1 MTKATLLTFKSGS
14 SNVFRKSPEEIKE
27 KQHSYMASL
36 KLNRHYTV
44 ILLVLVLS
52 PFLERGS

>member
-14 SNVFRKSPEEIKE
+14 SNVFRKSPEEVKE

-36 KLNRHYTV
+36 KLNMHYID
-44 ILLVLVLS
+44 ILLVLVLLL
-52 PFLERGS
+52 FLQCGS